1 MATDAEREAFLKANR
16 FCILGT
22 LRRDGRARLSPMSYG
37 WDSGKLYITTRSDR
51 FGAVTARRDP
61 RVTVCCFNPDQRRPY
76 VNVTGT
82 AEVIS
87 DEDLFVKVQGYI
99 RGRELTSD
107 EIAKERQRF
116 ADEHRVV
123 LRITPVEMV
132 DSISRNRSG
141 RRG

>member
-1 MATDAEREAFLKANR
+1 MADEAARQEFLKSNR

-37 WDSGKLYITTRSDR
+37 YDAGKLYITTRATR
-51 FGAVTARRDP
+51 AGALTARRDP

-76 VNVTGT
+76 VSVTGT

-99 RGRELTSD
+99 RGRDLSAD
-107 EIAKERQRF
+107 EVAKERKRF
-116 ADEHRVV
+116 VDEQRVV
-123 LRITPVEMV
+123 LCITPQEMF
-132 DSISRNRSG
+132 DSMR
-141 RRG
+141 